1 MPVSGPTA
9 TDPVAPTATE
19 LESERARMG
28 RVSGILW
35 TVSALVALVCLFLPG
50 TDHAALGWV
59 LALIAVVLFYGIGSV
74 TGLIPWQ
81 SASLDQLAWGTV
93 ATIPV
98 VGLAIYLSGGSI
110 SFVEPMLVCSLLYI
124 AFYFPPRW
132 AWPLTIELVLVAGAP
147 LLYDPDA
154 IENAFLPRYLAIAGT
169 FLAATWVMLGLK
181 SRLVGAEARQREFAS
196 RDPLTG
202 VGNRRDFDQILRA
215 ALERRAGRRDADAAP
230 VALFIIDLDDFKSV
244 NDVHGHPVGD
254 AVLREAA
261 TRVRAVLRSDDRIAR
276 IGGDE
281 FAVIAP
287 GANENGARSLAEAI
301 RLALAAD
308 AGESGMPAPVASVGW
323 AVFPLDGEDYE
334 TLMQAA
340 DRRMMRLK
348 RNARRLGTDA
358 RVLG

>member
-1 MPVSGPTA
+1 MPVSGPTPSA
-9 TDPVAPTATE
+9 AIASE

-28 RVSGILW
+28 RIAGILW
-35 TVSALVALVCLFLPG
+35 TVSGLVALVCVFLPG
-50 TDHAALGWV
+50 SEHASLGWV
-59 LALIAVVLFYGIGSV
+59 LGLIGLVLVYGIGSV

-81 SASLDQLAWGTV
+81 RATLDQLAWGTV

-110 SFVEPMLVCSLLYI
+110 SFVEPMLFCSLLYI

-132 AWPLTIELVLVAGAP
+132 AWPLTAELVLAAGAP
-147 LLYDPDA
+147 LLYDGNA
-154 IENAFLPRYLAIAGT
+154 IENAFLPRYLGLAAT

-181 SRLVGAEARQREFAS
+181 SRLVGAEARQREIAR

-202 VGNRRDFDQILRA
+202 VGNRRDFDQTLRTE
-215 ALERRAGRRDADAAP
+215 LEHRRGQREASP
-230 VALFIIDLDDFKSV
+230 LALFIVDLDDFKSV
-244 NDVHGHPVGD
+244 NDGHGHAVGD

-261 TRVRAVLRSDDRIAR
+261 TRIRAVLRSDDRLAR

-301 RLALAAD
+301 QIALATD
-308 AGESGMPAPVASVGW
+308 AGESGMPAPLASVGW
-323 AVFPLDGEDYE
+323 SVFPLDGEGYE
-334 TLMQAA
+334 SLMQAA
-340 DRRMMRLK
+340 DGRMMRRK
-348 RNARRLGTDA
+348 RTAQRLASDA
-358 RVLG
+358 RVVG